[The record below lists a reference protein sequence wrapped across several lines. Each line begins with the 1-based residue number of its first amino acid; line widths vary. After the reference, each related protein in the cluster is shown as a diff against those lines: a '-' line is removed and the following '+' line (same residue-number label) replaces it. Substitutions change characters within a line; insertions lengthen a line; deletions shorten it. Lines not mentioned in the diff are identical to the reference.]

1 MTTSS
6 DTPRSSVLPADAAQP
21 AVAWPPVGSAFVA
34 STVLH
39 ALAIV
44 AVGAILARAPAPVTP
59 PSVALPIQTLI
70 VEAKPPAR
78 PPPVPIR
85 TAQAPSPAP
94 EVRPPAPATPA
105 PEAAPWAAMP
115 KGDLPPPSF
124 FEPPMISEGVAY
136 FENRN
141 LAMLGEQIERRIIAD
156 YPANPPFPV
165 TLKPPEVLG
174 YPLDV
179 LARGIEGR
187 VLVWFGVDEEG
198 KVVDRES
205 LDGPPELIEWVLPRL
220 DRLIDKPAHDDLKPM
235 KGWVALE
242 IDFSRDAAEAARAM
256 RAAEAARLE
265 RAAQRAETRKDA
277 AK

>member
-1 MTTSS
+1 M
-6 DTPRSSVLPADAAQP
+6 PADSTQP

-44 AVGAILARAPAPVTP
+44 AVGAILARAPAPVAP

-94 EVRPPAPATPA
+94 EVRPPAP
-105 PEAAPWAAMP
+105 
-115 KGDLPPPSF
+115 PPPSF

>member
-44 AVGAILARAPAPVTP
+44 AVGAILARAPAPVAP

-70 VEAKPPAR
+70 VEAKPPAP

-85 TAQAPSPAP
+85 TAQAPSPTP

-105 PEAAPWAAMP
+105 PEATPWAAMP
-115 KGDLPPPSF
+115 KSDLPPPSF

-136 FENRN
+136 FENRS

-198 KVVDRES
+198 KVVDRDA
-205 LDGPPELIEWVLPRL
+205 LDGPPELVAWVLPRL
-220 DRLIDKPAHDDLKPM
+220 DRIVDKAARDELKPVR
-235 KGWVALE
+235 GWVALE
-242 IDFSRDAAEAARAM
+242 IDFSRDAAEVARTM
-256 RAAEAARLE
+256 REAADERL
-265 RAAQRAETRKDA
+265 RRAEEL
-277 AK
+277 AKVRENAK